1 MDIGRTLK
9 VNRLEKGYTISEVA
23 EAIKVSPGLISQIEN
38 NTTTPSIQTLRDIL
52 SYYRLPLSAFF
63 RQAEEKDLVAVRGDS
78 METIR
83 GEKGVIVSLLAS
95 KLANNVLESYHI
107 KLTSSEQLNLSGDD
121 SLSNGERF
129 VYVLKGTIRV
139 TTAKGMTVLQAG
151 DSLNF
156 KSHLSCAIKRD
167 GRINSEFILTGTPEI
182 L

>member
-1 MDIGRTLK
+1 MDLGRTLK

-23 EAIKVSPGLISQIEN
+23 AAVEVTPGLISQIES

-52 SYYRLPLSAFF
+52 AFYRLPLSAFF
-63 RQAEEKDLVAVRGDS
+63 RQAEEDDLVAVRGGH

-107 KLTSSEQLNLSGDD
+107 RLTSSEQLSLAGDD
-121 SLSNGERF
+121 SITNGERF
-129 VYVLKGTIRV
+129 VYVIKGSIRV
-139 TTAKGMTVLQAG
+139 TTVKGVIVLNAG

-156 KSHLSCAIKRD
+156 KSHLACTIKRD

>member
-1 MDIGRTLK
+1 MDLGRTLK

-38 NTTTPSIQTLRDIL
+38 NTTTPSIQTLRDIR

-107 KLTSSEQLNLSGDD
+107 KLTSSEKIVLAGDD
-121 SLSNGERF
+121 SMANGERF
-129 VYVLKGTIRV
+129 VYVTKGSICAATER
-139 TTAKGMTVLQAG
+139 GEMVLYAG

-156 KSHLSCAIKRD
+156 KSHLSCTIRRD
-167 GRINSEFILTGTPEI
+167 GRVNAEFILTGTPEI